1 MRSMMR
7 QPLFTLACVLL
18 SACGAPEGGPK
29 TGTPAPRFE
38 ARYVDGS
45 TRRFPEDFAG
55 RPVIVDFWAEWCQY
69 CPDSMQRLDRA
80 RREHADV
87 GLEVIAVN
95 VGQDQATAAAFIDKL
110 GLGYS
115 AVLDPDRSITAQY
128 GVKGLPVS
136 FFIDRNGL
144 IGGRIIGAGDDKT
157 LAMQLSRILSND
169 TVDQNQSA
177 AR

>member
-1 MRSMMR
+1 MTAAEKDAVEAFRRDVVEPSMTK
-7 QPLFTLACVLL
+7 L
-18 SACGAPEGGPK
+18 
-29 TGTPAPRFE
+29 
-38 ARYVDGS
+38 
-45 TRRFPEDFAG
+45 
-55 RPVIVDFWAEWCQY
+55 VIVDFWAEWCQY

-144 IGGRIIGAGDDKT
+144 IGGRIIGGGDDKT